1 MRKKSSADYSVS
13 KEKHEPCA
21 CSLCGQ
27 LYHNFAFKG
36 GYICEDCLDS
46 IKEQDAPPQAQ
57 QKTLNYEGY
66 KTT

>member
-1 MRKKSSADYSVS
+1 MQKKNCSDHAGTKTNHDGR
-13 KEKHEPCA
+13 A

-46 IKEQDAPPQAQ
+46 IKGQDDSPRM
-57 QKTLNYEGY
+57 KRKDT
-66 KTT
+66 

>member
-1 MRKKSSADYSVS
+1 MEGGVYRMQKKTYTNCSSHKMDQSQG
-13 KEKHEPCA
+13 A

-46 IKEQDAPPQAQ
+46 IKDQEASPQVKQKDA
-57 QKTLNYEGY
+57 
-66 KTT
+66 